1 MNFINSALLTGVST
15 LIRVISNVVLTKV
28 IAISFG
34 PSGMVLFGHINNLV
48 SFVRVFSTGG
58 VQHGTVTLVAENE
71 NNNQQLPINASIQIS
86 LFCSVIIGF
95 ILIIFKEQL
104 SIYIF
109 YSQKY
114 DYLFFII
121 AGAIIPYAIN
131 VIFVSVLN
139 GMRQLKL
146 FVLANVS
153 ANILA
158 LTVSLLCIRF
168 FKIDGLL
175 IAFSINQ
182 SIAIFSTLYLIRKQN
197 WWKSAF
203 RLVKINKIYFKKLF
217 NYSLMAIVSASTV
230 PAAFIIIRKL
240 ITSEIGVTQAGYWE
254 AVIRVSSVI
263 VMFMATSYS
272 TYLLPTITTLKN
284 DALKIELNRTYK
296 IVIPIAI
303 IFPLV
308 IFILKDYVILFLYSE
323 EFIKAVSLFKYQL
336 IGDGIRIIT
345 YVTGFLMLAKS
356 HIKIFV
362 INELIQFILYVGLS
376 TILIKSLRLEGV
388 TIAYMFSALGCFI
401 FQLVVYRKILWKN
414 HK

>member
-1 MNFINSALLTGVST
+1 M
-15 LIRVISNVVLTKV
+15 
-28 IAISFG
+28 
-34 PSGMVLFGHINNLV
+34 
-48 SFVRVFSTGG
+48 
-58 VQHGTVTLVAENE
+58 
-71 NNNQQLPINASIQIS
+71 
-86 LFCSVIIGF
+86 
-95 ILIIFKEQL
+95 
-104 SIYIF
+104 
-109 YSQKY
+109 
-114 DYLFFII
+114 
-121 AGAIIPYAIN
+121 
-131 VIFVSVLN
+131 
-139 GMRQLKL
+139 
-146 FVLANVS
+146 
-153 ANILA
+153 
-158 LTVSLLCIRF
+158 
-168 FKIDGLL
+168 
-175 IAFSINQ
+175 
-182 SIAIFSTLYLIRKQN
+182 
-197 WWKSAF
+197 
-203 RLVKINKIYFKKLF
+203 
-217 NYSLMAIVSASTV
+217 
-230 PAAFIIIRKL
+230 
-240 ITSEIGVTQAGYWE
+240 TQAGYWE

-356 HIKIFV
+356 HIKIYV